1 MSLDELPT
9 RNKLYFIDLVKSGE
23 KLVYPESRTNHEI
36 EQMARAGYFDRLDTE
51 RIGCIVFKPTQK
63 LRDVCAIW
71 DETELRSQD
80 NTESFTEIAGGIY
93 FGY

>member
-1 MSLDELPT
+1 MNLDELPT

-63 LRDVCAIW
+63 LRDVCVGW
-71 DETELRSQD
+71 NEVDLRRQA
-80 NTESFTEIAGGIY
+80 NAEFPPGPVGGL
-93 FGY
+93 G